1 MKKIKG
7 IIFDMDGVI
16 FDTER
21 ISCRFWQKKL
31 KEHGMDMTEDMYTEI
46 MGRNRVGIIKGLE
59 SMFNRP
65 EIDFYKLS
73 DEKVA
78 QMGEFLDTG
87 RIPVL
92 PGVFEIIDYL
102 DKNGYKKSIATSTRR
117 VKAESRLKKENLF
130 DHFDS
135 IMYGDDVKISKPN
148 PEIFLK
154 TAEKMELNPSEILIL
169 EDSPSG
175 IEAAYNGGFRCINV
189 VDMKKPTDEM
199 KSRTIAICDNLF
211 DVIEWLEKNN
221 I

>member
-1 MKKIKG
+1 MKDIKG

-21 ISCRFWQKKL
+21 ISCSFWQKKL
-31 KEHGMDMTEDMYTEI
+31 KEHDMDMTEEMYTEI
-46 MGRNRVGIIKGLE
+46 MGRNREGIIKGLE

-73 DEKVA
+73 DEKVVE
-78 QMGEFLDTG
+78 MGQFLDSG

-102 DKNGYKKSIATSTRR
+102 DKNGYKKAIATSTRR
-117 VKAESRLKKENLF
+117 VKAEQRLKKEHILE
-130 DHFDS
+130 HFDG
-135 IMYGDDVKISKPN
+135 IMYGDEVKISKPN
-148 PEIFLK
+148 PEIFMK
-154 TAEKMELNPSEILIL
+154 AAEKLGLEPSEILIL

-189 VDMKKPTDEM
+189 VDMKNPTDEM
-199 KSRTIAICDNLF
+199 KERTVAICDNLF
-211 DVIEWLEKNN
+211 EVIDWLEENN
-221 I
+221 

>member
-78 QMGEFLDTG
+78 EMGEFLDTG

-175 IEAAYNGGFRCINV
+175 IEAAHNGGFRCINV
-189 VDMKKPTDEM
+189 VDMKKPTEEM
-199 KSRTIAICDNLF
+199 KSKTIAICDNLF
-211 DVIEWLEKNN
+211 DVIDWLEKNN

>member
-135 IMYGDDVKISKPN
+135 VMYGDDVKISKPN